1 MFSAAKAGDVASS
14 KVLKE
19 RGIEREVSLMYLT
32 LASSLSKRDHTED
45 IWFIFGE
52 FG

>member
-32 LASSLSKRDHTED
+32 LTSSLSKRDHMED
-45 IWFIFGE
+45 IWFMLEDLG
-52 FG
+52 